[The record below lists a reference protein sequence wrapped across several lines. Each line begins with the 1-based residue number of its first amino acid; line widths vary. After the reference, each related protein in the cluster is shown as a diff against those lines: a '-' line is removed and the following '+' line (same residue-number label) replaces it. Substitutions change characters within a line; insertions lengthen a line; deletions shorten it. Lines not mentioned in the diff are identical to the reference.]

1 MSRSPLALQGPASA
15 KVSRGMSST
24 ECPRATTRQCP
35 RARRLPLCLTM
46 LAGLLALAP
55 SPLAPQAIAGVVVDD
70 RTLDPVPGALV
81 RLVIQGRLNRA
92 TETDSV
98 GRFFLSA
105 PREDQYQLEVSR
117 MGYETSRSQPV
128 LVADGDTVSVEFRVL
143 PDAILMDP
151 IMVTG
156 YTRRGRNAFDRR
168 RQEWGRGLFLTPA
181 QIDSIAPEH
190 PAHALEGLEK
200 VHVAWGW
207 GPTLSGGSGPMPSV
221 RGLLGRGCLLYMVD
235 FVPVRPEPFAPGA
248 WSGYQLGSL
257 LGQDIVAVEVYRSVS
272 EVPPELYRFSNQV
285 RTIFSAGGGGVQS
298 QYLINCGLVVFWTRA
313 GW

>member
-1 MSRSPLALQGPASA
+1 VSCSPLALQGPSSA
-15 KVSRGMSST
+15 KVTRGMSST
-24 ECPRATTRQCP
+24 VCPRAMSRRCS
-35 RARRLPLCLTM
+35 RARRLAVCLTM
-46 LAGLLALAP
+46 LASLLALAP
-55 SPLAPQAIAGVVVDD
+55 APVAPQAIAGVVVDD
-70 RTLDPVPGALV
+70 RTLEPVPGALV
-81 RLVIQGRLNRA
+81 RLVIQGWLDRA
-92 TETDSV
+92 TETDSI
-98 GRFFLSA
+98 GRFFLST

-117 MGYETSRSQPV
+117 MGYQTTRSQRV
-128 LVADGDTVSVEFRVL
+128 LVAAGDTVSVEFRVL

-200 VHVAWGW
+200 VHVQWGW
-207 GPTLSGGSGPMPSV
+207 GPTPSGGSGPMPSV

-235 FVPVRPEPFAPGA
+235 FVPVRPEPFAPGI

-257 LGQDIVAVEVYRSVS
+257 LGKDIVAVEVYRSVS

-285 RTIFSAGGGGVQS
+285 RTIFSEGGPGVRY
-298 QYLINCGLVVFWTRA
+298 QYFFNCGLVVFWTRA

>member
-1 MSRSPLALQGPASA
+1 MSRSPLALQGLASA
-15 KVSRGMSST
+15 KVARGVNST
-24 ECPRATTRQCP
+24 VCPRAITRRCP

-46 LAGLLALAP
+46 LAGLPALAP
-55 SPLAPQAIAGVVVDD
+55 APLAPQAIAGVVVDD

-98 GRFFLSA
+98 GRFFLST

-117 MGYETSRSQPV
+117 MGYETARSQRV

-235 FVPVRPEPFAPGA
+235 FVPVRPEPFAPGT

-257 LGQDIVAVEVYRSVS
+257 LGKDIVAVEVYRSVS
-272 EVPPELYRFSNQV
+272 EVPPDLYRFSNQV
-285 RTIFSAGGGGVQS
+285 RTIFSEGGGGVQY